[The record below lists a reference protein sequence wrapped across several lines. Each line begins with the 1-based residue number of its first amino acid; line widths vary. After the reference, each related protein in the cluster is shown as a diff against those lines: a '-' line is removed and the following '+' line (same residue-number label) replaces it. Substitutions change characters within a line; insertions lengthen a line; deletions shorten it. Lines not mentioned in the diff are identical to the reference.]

1 MDSGQTWGSGLA
13 SGRYYVTSPF
23 FSTPAKTPWASGSAP
38 ISRYSGGFPRIPA
51 EGVVTDV
58 TDVVF
63 HIFCPCGAGKKHDP
77 SRPEPGQDTGLPCE
91 FWAHNVRNLIHAQPH
106 THSVGNCLSSERD
119 GRGCTRDERTGPP
132 VARWAVAAT
141 AMTTRTK

>member
-1 MDSGQTWGSGLA
+1 MCHRWIVAKPGEVDSRLGDT
-13 SGRYYVTSPF
+13 TS
-23 FSTPAKTPWASGSAP
+23 FSTSAKTPWASGSAP

-77 SRPEPGQDTGLPCE
+77 SRPEPGQDT
-91 FWAHNVRNLIHAQPH
+91 
-106 THSVGNCLSSERD
+106 
-119 GRGCTRDERTGPP
+119 
-132 VARWAVAAT
+132 
-141 AMTTRTK
+141 